1 MIYWWVGLQ
10 SRRTFGERVLSIFL
24 TKIMAA
30 IFDFNGSGRLGRER
44 NLYQEGGWQ
53 SKIRGGVEMGPGGG
67 GEDLECLLSYGSQL
81 WELHGSV
88 VRTQP
93 TWKFSHT
100 NLHVCQTGCFVFSLL
115 NNLTPKSDK
124 HLISPN
130 GITPKSK
137 SMVMG
142 IKEMITS
149 SKFSWLLGKF
159 SLQVP

>member
-1 MIYWWVGLQ
+1 MIYWWVSLQ
-10 SRRTFGERVLSIFL
+10 SRRNFGERVLSIFL

-30 IFDFNGSGRLGRER
+30 IFDFNGSGRLGREK
-44 NLYQEGGWQ
+44 NLYQEGGWL
-53 SKIRGGVEMGPGGG
+53 SKIRGGVEMGRFRVSPK
-67 GEDLECLLSYGSQL
+67 LWQSAVRASWFCSKNTTYMKILPHKPTCLPD
-81 WELHGSV
+81 
-88 VRTQP
+88 RM
-93 TWKFSHT
+93 F
-100 NLHVCQTGCFVFSLL
+100 CFSLL

-130 GITPKSK
+130 SITPKSK